1 MSGGSDRTRLYVR
14 FAESDPGAAAQ
25 RAAQIEAHKAHLRN
39 GEAMA
44 EGFKILVSGPMSAV
58 ADGPSAALIIAQA
71 RSIEDV
77 IAFSDAD
84 PFVIHGVYNRIHILS
99 WTPTLS
105 TISGLEP
112 G

>member
-1 MSGGSDRTRLYVR
+1 MSRPDRLPGRARAPELLVTERLVLRRPVEDDVSAIFERY
-14 FAESDPGAAAQ
+14 ASDPEVTRYLAWP
-25 RAAQIEAHKAHLRN
+25 RH
-39 GEAMA
+39 
-44 EGFKILVSGPMSAV
+44 VSL
-58 ADGPSAALIIAQA
+58 DDTRIF
-71 RSIEDV
+71 